1 MPHGLPRPRFF
12 IKPSIMRL
20 SNLNSLV
27 RKLTAPLA
35 ALSAAFLFPLDATAS
50 ISGEW
55 EIHPSFEKASVAILD
70 SPRFTYFLLL
80 QQNHVNSDG
89 DLADARAALFRRD
102 RLDPGAGIT
111 DMAGMPGSTIL
122 NVRTALYNQQKK
134 YLMAVSTEG
143 VIEIY
148 PDEGETKTIT
158 DLAHL
163 QTRSPRNVNSI
174 TFTADGEAWIA
185 ADFGIVSV
193 DAENGRL
200 GEVIMTDRPVMH
212 AARFKEGIVVID
224 SDNKLYD
231 IADGRGGDVS
241 LAECPEMTLSP
252 LEGSEFLLSGGKAV
266 SAETLMPLTD
276 RSFLFFGPHSKDP
289 GGRSVNL
296 ASLDGDTWR
305 VVRLFEE
312 NIRMKSVVEA
322 VCSRLEGNALPTVE
336 GYYIHSNNVA
346 YHIKR
351 GVDPDFTEADPAHAF
366 KKLTTSEISKVA
378 DAGRDSGTCDMTE
391 FWFNSPRVGFYSRRA
406 EAKPEGGFQWSD
418 PSAPE
423 MPAAPVPYIC
433 PNMTWHPDYGF
444 LLSNRGQG
452 ILYKSMSVIPWQVSG
467 FRQGKWEN
475 HTPAFYPPSYTET
488 DEEMAKL
495 FRSGANGYPLQSPR
509 GFAIDPDDPRF
520 AYAGSL
526 FSGFAR
532 IDLSDPS
539 APALHI
545 GSSSDLN
552 KGLPGF
558 VEGAAA
564 GENWAGTCDFTEPSF
579 DYDHNLWLAFN
590 PRLKDNTDNRA
601 ELWCFTPQ
609 QRKAMENANTDVSL
623 YQQPTKLTLP
633 LPGTTI
639 GINCDFLALAAE
651 ANRNIL
657 IYTPGGYDA
666 PVYVIDHKGTISDAS
681 DDVVRILDRSHTRD
695 GRQVSQHNIVSLY
708 EDVERGRVWVC
719 SEMGAFSFSPTDVLA
734 GVSGIEAPLTM
745 QHVNC
750 VAADGDGR
758 LWFGAEGGGVTCL
771 GSDGTIL
778 GSLDSENSP
787 LPSDRVYGIGYNP
800 ERGSMFFSTSEG
812 VAEFFPSFS
821 GGGAAGGHVRV
832 SPRQVTSSWH
842 GWVTITGLP
851 DGVDIEARDSKGAR
865 AASLGKAEQGR
876 LQWNTT
882 GADGTRLPTGSYG
895 IFVSGGQE
903 PLAEIK
909 IFN

>member
-55 EIHPSFEKASVAILD
+55 EIHPSYEKASVAILD
-70 SPRFTYFLLL
+70 SQRFTYFLLM
-80 QQNHVNSDG
+80 QQSHISSDG
-89 DLADARAALFRRD
+89 DLADAHVALFRRD
-102 RLDPGAGIT
+102 RLDPAAGIT
-111 DMAGMPGSTIL
+111 DVAGMPGSTIL
-122 NVRTALYNQQKK
+122 NVRTARYNHQEK
-134 YLMAVSTEG
+134 YLMAASVDG
-143 VIEIY
+143 IIEIY
-148 PDEGETKTIT
+148 PDEGETRTIT
-158 DLAHL
+158 GLAHL
-163 QTRSPRNVNSI
+163 QTRRPRNVNSI

-185 ADFGIVSV
+185 ADFGIACV
-193 DAENGRL
+193 DAGNATIKEL
-200 GEVIMTDRPVMH
+200 VMTDRPVAH
-212 AARFKEGIVVID
+212 AARLKGGIIVID
-224 SDNKLYD
+224 TDNRLYN
-231 IADGRGGDVS
+231 IGDGSRGEVS
-241 LAECPEMTLSP
+241 LEECGEMQLTAI
-252 LEGSEFLLSGGKAV
+252 EGSEFLLSGGNAV
-266 SAETLMPLTD
+266 SAETLMPLTE
-276 RSFLFFGPHSKDP
+276 RSFLYFGPHSKDS

-296 ASLDGDTWR
+296 VSLDGGSWR

-312 NIRMKSVVEA
+312 SIRMKSAVEA
-322 VCSRLEGNALPTVE
+322 VCSRLEGNALPTVD

-378 DAGRDSGTCDMTE
+378 DAGLDSGTCDMTE
-391 FWFNSPRVGFYSRRA
+391 FWFNSPRVGFYSKRA
-406 EAKPEGGFQWSD
+406 EPKPTGGFQWSD
-418 PSAPE
+418 PSTPE

-467 FRQGKWEN
+467 FGQGKWKN
-475 HTPAFYPPSYTET
+475 YTPAFYPPSYTET
-488 DEEMAKL
+488 DEELAKL
-495 FRSGANGYPLQSPR
+495 FRSGANGYPLMTPR
-509 GFAIDPDDPRF
+509 GFAIDPDAPRF

-564 GENWAGTCDFTEPSF
+564 GENWAGTCDFTAPSF
-579 DYDHNLWLAFN
+579 DFDHNLWLAFN
-590 PRLKDNTDNRA
+590 PRLKDNTDNRV
-601 ELWCFTPQ
+601 ELWCYAPQ
-609 QRKAMENANTDVSL
+609 QRKAMENANTDISR
-623 YQQPTKLTLP
+623 YQQPTKLILP

-639 GINCDFLALAAE
+639 GINHDFLALSAE
-651 ANRNIL
+651 TNRNLL

-666 PVYVIDHKGTISDAS
+666 PVYVIDHKGTVSDTS

-708 EDVERGRVWVC
+708 EDTASGRVWVC
-719 SEMGAFSFSPTDVLA
+719 SEMSAYSFSPADVLT
-734 GVSGIEAPLTM
+734 GTSSIETPLPM

-771 GSDGTIL
+771 GRDGTIL
-778 GSLDSENSP
+778 GGLDSENSP

-821 GGGAAGGHVRV
+821 GADATGSHVRV

-842 GWVTITGLP
+842 GWVTLTGLP
-851 DGVDIEARDSKGAR
+851 DGVEIEVRDSKGAR

-876 LQWNTT
+876 LQWNAT

-895 IFVSGGQE
+895 IFVSWGQE
-903 PLAEIK
+903 PLTEIK